1 METWKYQLTV
11 VKLQKTADVVC
22 ESKQFSKDLL
32 LPEGENQWQS
42 TRLLRYAKNHMI

>member
-22 ESKQFSKDLL
+22 ESKQ
-32 LPEGENQWQS
+32 
-42 TRLLRYAKNHMI
+42 LRTYYYLKVKTSGKVLDYCDMLKTT